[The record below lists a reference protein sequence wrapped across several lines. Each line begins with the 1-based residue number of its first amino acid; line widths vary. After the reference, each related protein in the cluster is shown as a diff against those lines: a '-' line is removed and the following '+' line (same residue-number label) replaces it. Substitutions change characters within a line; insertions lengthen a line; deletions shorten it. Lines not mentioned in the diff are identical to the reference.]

1 MIQISKLPPPFE
13 NAAGKIQ
20 NLLEQPCGGVSV
32 IACLPG
38 SQRSSHWHRSDW
50 HYLYVFRGEMQYW
63 ERPVGSTDRPE
74 YALIREGDMVYTGP
88 NTEHWTRFPIG
99 ALLISM
105 HSLSR
110 THEAHEADLVRV
122 EWFE

>member
-1 MIQISKLPPPFE
+1 
-13 NAAGKIQ
+13 
-20 NLLEQPCGGVSV
+20 
-32 IACLPG
+32 
-38 SQRSSHWHRSDW
+38 
-50 HYLYVFRGEMQYW
+50 MQYW
-63 ERPVGSTDRPE
+63 ERPVGSKERPE
-74 YALIREGDMVYTGP
+74 YALIREGEMVYTGP
-88 NTEHWTRFPIG
+88 NVEHWTRFPIG